1 MWCTLAV
8 GRCTQRHAKPNPHPH
23 PHPNPNPNQESDMAS
38 LKAEGIDTLVPALVW
53 VARVASPRTATA
65 ARPPPHAAGA
75 ARQLASSS
83 AHVLPRRS
91 WST

>member
-1 MWCTLAV
+1 MPSLTL
-8 GRCTQRHAKPNPHPH
+8 TLNLTLT
-23 PHPNPNPNQESDMAS
+23 PNPNQESDMAS